1 MNSTAH
7 GVPNKRRGRMMEIN
21 ASRMID
27 TLEEVIATA
36 GMMSKDQLENVVAG
50 SAGWVFDNSDFLT
63 LEEMQ
68 KIDRLQDRITE
79 LAA

>member
-7 GVPNKRRGRMMEIN
+7 GVPLKRRGSKMKIN

>member
-7 GVPNKRRGRMMEIN
+7 GVPNKPRGRMMKIN

>member
-7 GVPNKRRGRMMEIN
+7 GVPNKRRGRMMKIN

>member
-7 GVPNKRRGRMMEIN
+7 GVPNKPRGRKMKIN

>member
-1 MNSTAH
+1 
-7 GVPNKRRGRMMEIN
+7 MEIN

-36 GMMSKDQLENVVAG
+36 GLMSKDQLENVVAG